1 MIELKIKGK
10 TVKSVIKKS
19 EDILSVFKSTVDN
32 LLNLNQEALEEKS
45 NRESEAEVLL
55 KEAQEIGEMIKN
67 NEKVIV
73 KIQDF
78 LN

>member
-1 MIELKIKGK
+1 MIDVKLKGK

-19 EDILSVFKSTVDN
+19 ENILSVFKSTVDN

-45 NRESEAEVLL
+45 RREDQASILID
-55 KEAQEIGEMIKN
+55 EAQEIGEMVKN
-67 NEKVIV
+67 NEKIV
-73 KIQDF
+73 KKIQDF

>member
-1 MIELKIKGK
+1 MIEVKRKSK

-19 EDILSVFKSTVDN
+19 ENIISVFKSTVDN
-32 LLNLNQEALEEKS
+32 LLNLNQEALQEKS
-45 NRESEAEVLL
+45 NREDQASILID
-55 KEAQEIGEMIKN
+55 EAQEIGEMIKN
-67 NEKVIV
+67 NEKVID